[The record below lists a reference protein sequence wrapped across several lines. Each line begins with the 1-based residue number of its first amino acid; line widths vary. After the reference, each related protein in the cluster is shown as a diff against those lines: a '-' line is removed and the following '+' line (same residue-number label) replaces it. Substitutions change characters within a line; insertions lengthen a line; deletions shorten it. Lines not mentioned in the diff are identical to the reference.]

1 MDPLILDKDSKA
13 IHSFWEVHIKKFV
26 LKPDVDDEIGD
37 ITLLKYK
44 EGHGYANIYE
54 RKWTGYN
61 SLRGLFDY
69 YVDEEGKQTDLE
81 HSFIMDQNW
90 KDRDENDIH
99 FRYDL
104 KLENVGG
111 WTDEDYLYD
120 GKPNFTQW
128 PKEDTFKFYEKR
140 LFEIDSIHWN

>member
-1 MDPLILDKDSKA
+1 MGAISDEFGKGMYHAVYLDKQTDTQIECRNSMGYFMDPLILDKDSKA

-26 LKPDVDDEIGD
+26 LKPDVDDGIGD

-44 EGHGYANIYE
+44 EGHGYANIYY

-81 HSFIMDQNW
+81 HSFIMD
-90 KDRDENDIH
+90 
-99 FRYDL
+99 
-104 KLENVGG
+104 
-111 WTDEDYLYD
+111 
-120 GKPNFTQW
+120 
-128 PKEDTFKFYEKR
+128 
-140 LFEIDSIHWN
+140 